1 MIVVLLVYLLLF
13 FLFRL
18 FLGLVRRDPALILFP
33 SIRVLFRSFHFL
45 LCLFHLPYLQVHPN
59 RMCFLLFSFFSSPA
73 LSIVLIILL
82 PHLKLFTSNSY
93 YPYFL
98 ILFILSLSVYFSLLP
113 PPVPPSPSLPYPF
126 HTVPLFIL
134 LHLFLWLSSWPIDW
148 KLCKIA
154 LLNNQ
159 PINNNLGVHIRHS
172 LSLPTPSYEWRLGPP
187 ISSVA

>member
-59 RMCFLLFSFFSSPA
+59 RMRFLLFSFFSSPA

-98 ILFILSLSVYFSLLP
+98 ILFILSLSVYFSFLP
-113 PPVPPSPSLPYPF
+113 PSVPPSPSLPYPF

-134 LHLFLWLSSWPIDW
+134 LHLFL
-148 KLCKIA
+148 
-154 LLNNQ
+154 
-159 PINNNLGVHIRHS
+159 
-172 LSLPTPSYEWRLGPP
+172 
-187 ISSVA
+187 